1 MGASIIADWQ
11 QELQIIWSSNEYR
24 KKLGVYVR

>member
-11 QELQIIWSSNEYR
+11 QELHTLWSLDEYR
-24 KKLGVYVR
+24 KLGVYVR